1 MSSRNN
7 DSTPYNAEKC
17 KKLGMECRAIANGSI
32 RILKSKNYKLKN
44 LLSMCKLLCLANDNL
59 CTGSFLYSLLIY
71 STVTS
76 DRKRVQS
83 AHLYWSM
90 Y

>member
-32 RILKSKNYKLKN
+32 RILKSKNYKLNKYTVLTPN
-44 LLSMCKLLCLANDNL
+44 FCLAYAQ
-59 CTGSFLYSLLIY
+59 F
-71 STVTS
+71 
-76 DRKRVQS
+76 
-83 AHLYWSM
+83 
-90 Y
+90 